1 MSRFHLS
8 SHKSVHEA
16 ARELCSAAELTEAG
30 EVTNEMINISTYE
43 KRTIENTNLTIF
55 ENGGFVAVTGT
66 LIINGKMGGE
76 ALESVYNTFTN
87 GGAAAVRDQAFGHY
101 AVIINEGE
109 QVTVIGDPNGVYEI
123 YYTTQDNW
131 VVSNSLHLCS
141 STLSEPTV
149 SKHELLV
156 KAFEVSEVTDCT
168 IFTDVKRLAGSE
180 LLSIDTSRNEISVE
194 PITRPD
200 TGWEYQD
207 ESIEAVVE
215 DYSERVMSVFEDIT
229 AATSDLGIQATGGLD
244 SRSVLA
250 GVLQQEADPAI
261 LYAIGNSPLTN
272 TKDNDLDAARGYVQE
287 FDLDFR
293 QLDWG
298 GPLPTDRSEWTTL
311 FQKYGYR
318 YNTYGATQ
326 KFYNSLA
333 SSAVPELL
341 MSGYA
346 FGTVS
351 NHYYWELT
359 SSMPITLR
367 QIVEDHFS
375 SVEKFSDDQFNR
387 KNKYIERLH
396 TDSQTALNRH
406 SLQVNPAE
414 KLPLETFVAAIQLLN
429 GRPQS
434 SYVNI
439 ANEFSFHLAPYAT
452 FKLSRPMLDFP
463 PEYRRGERIRVKL
476 LKELYPAVLNIPMFS
491 GVSQAEITE
500 DSELIFPESP
510 SECVIN
516 LVGQILPR
524 SILSQIRPIYQ
535 KLNSGPV
542 GTETYNKLKRSYQ
555 SCIQD
560 SELIAEDFDLESY
573 TGDIRVPARLAHYV
587 HGIDELGYGS
597 AIEQ

>member
-8 SHKSVHEA
+8 AHKSVHEA
-16 ARELCSAAELTEAG
+16 ARELCSASELTEAG
-30 EVTNEMINISTYE
+30 ESTNKGINISTYE
-43 KRTIENTNLTIF
+43 KRTIENTNLTVF

-76 ALESVYNTFTN
+76 ALEPVYNTFTN
-87 GGAAAVRDQAFGHY
+87 GGAATVRDQAFGHY
-101 AVIINEGE
+101 AVIVNEGD
-109 QVTVIGDPNGVYEI
+109 QVTVFGDPNGIYEI

-141 STLSEPTV
+141 SSLSEPTV
-149 SKHELLV
+149 RKHELLV
-156 KAFEVSEVTDCT
+156 KALEVSEVTDST

-180 LLSIDTSRNEISVE
+180 LLSIDTSEDKISVE
-194 PITRPD
+194 QISRPD

-215 DYSERVMSVFEDIT
+215 DYSERVMSVFADIT

-261 LYAIGNSPLTN
+261 LYAVGNSPLTN
-272 TKDNDLDAARGYVQE
+272 TKDNDLDLARGYAQE

-298 GPLPTDRSEWTTL
+298 GSLPTDQSEWTSL
-311 FQKYGYR
+311 FRKYGYR

-326 KFYNSLA
+326 KFYDSLA

-367 QIVEDHFS
+367 EIVEEHFS
-375 SVEKFSDDQFNR
+375 SVQKLSDDQFGR
-387 KNKYIERLH
+387 KDEYLEQLYK
-396 TDSQTALNRH
+396 DCQTALNRH
-406 SLQVNPAE
+406 DLQVSPGE
-414 KLPLETFVAAIQLLN
+414 ELPLETFVTAVQLLN

-452 FKLSRPMLDFP
+452 FELSRPMFDFP

-476 LKELYPAVLNIPMFS
+476 LEEVYPNVLNVPMFS
-491 GVSQAEITE
+491 GISRAEITE
-500 DSELIFPESP
+500 DSELVFPKSP
-510 SECVIN
+510 SERLMN
-516 LVGQILPR
+516 LVKRSLPR
-524 SILSQIRPIYQ
+524 PLLSLISPIYQ
-535 KLNSGPV
+535 QLNSGPV
-542 GTETYNKLKRSYQ
+542 GTKTYNELKRSYQ
-555 SCIQD
+555 PRIQD
-560 SELIAEDFDLESY
+560 SELTAEDFDLDSY
-573 TGDIRVPARLAHYV
+573 SGDIRLPARLVHYV
-587 HGIDELGYGS
+587 HGVEEVGYES
-597 AIEQ
+597 IVK